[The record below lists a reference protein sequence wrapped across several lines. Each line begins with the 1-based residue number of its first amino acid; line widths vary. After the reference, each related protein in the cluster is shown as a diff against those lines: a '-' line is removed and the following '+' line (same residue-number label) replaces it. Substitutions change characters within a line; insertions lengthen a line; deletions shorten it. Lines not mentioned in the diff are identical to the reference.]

1 MRKLTRI
8 LPLAGAAALWL
19 VRLMWFTDMRRWMGE
34 GSPAPASPGT
44 PVPSTFAA
52 GEALFNAHC
61 ARCHGLSAAG
71 TDQGP
76 SLLWRIYAPSHHS
89 DESFYLAVRQGV
101 RAHHWRFGHML
112 PIHEVAQDEVPPIIA
127 YVRWLQQ
134 QAGVR

>member
-1 MRKLTRI
+1 LLIGM
-8 LPLAGAAALWL
+8 LWL
-19 VRLMWFTDMRRWMGE
+19 TGTLNPE
-34 GSPAPASPGT
+34 GQGPSVPTSPGT
-44 PVPSTFAA
+44 ALPRTFMV

-61 ARCHGLSAAG
+61 ARCHGTSAVG
-71 TDQGP
+71 TEQGP

-89 DESFYLAVRQGV
+89 DESFYLAVQQGV

-112 PIHEVAQDEVPPIIA
+112 PLPEVTRHEVTSIIA